1 LKLKSHISIANTV
14 ADLLEAQM
22 DIKIDRD
29 SMELGAVYPDM
40 HFIRRLKIHN
50 LNQVYTNYY
59 AQSNNFINKTNKLSL
74 SFSLGM
80 LSHYICDTF
89 CIAHNKKMRSYKDFK
104 GHVAYELQL
113 SKAIE
118 DHKVDVGIEEK
129 IRLNS
134 DKVLGFDLESFLTET
149 KDEYLKMS
157 EEAEDT
163 LQCNLDI
170 EYSIMVNVIVMM
182 GFIYELQEAQCPVIE
197 TIAI

>member
-1 LKLKSHISIANTV
+1 MKLKSHISIANTV

-113 SKAIE
+113 SQAIE
-118 DHKVDVGIEEK
+118 KYQVDSSIAEK

-134 DKVLGFDLESFLTET
+134 DKVLGFDLDSFLTET
-149 KDEYLKMS
+149 KGAYLEKS
-157 EEAEDT
+157 KENYD
-163 LQCNLDI
+163 LQQCYLDI
-170 EYSIMVNVIVMM
+170 EYSLMANVIVMM
-182 GFIYELQEAQCPVIE
+182 GFILELQEAKCPVIE

>member
-113 SKAIE
+113 AQAIE
-118 DHKVDVGIEEK
+118 KYQVDSRITEK

-134 DKVLGFDLESFLTET
+134 DKVLGFDLDSFLTET
-149 KDEYLKMS
+149 KGAYLEKS
-157 EEAEDT
+157 KENYD
-163 LQCNLDI
+163 LQQCYLDI
-170 EYSIMVNVIVMM
+170 EYSLMANVIVMM
-182 GFIYELQEAQCPVIE
+182 GFILELQEAKCPIIE

>member
-1 LKLKSHISIANTV
+1 
-14 ADLLEAQM
+14 
-22 DIKIDRD
+22 
-29 SMELGAVYPDM
+29 M

-113 SKAIE
+113 AQAIE
-118 DHKVDVGIEEK
+118 KYQVDSRITEK

-134 DKVLGFDLESFLTET
+134 DKVLGFDLDSFLTET
-149 KDEYLKMS
+149 KGAYLEKS
-157 EEAEDT
+157 KENYD
-163 LQCNLDI
+163 LQQCYLDI
-170 EYSIMVNVIVMM
+170 EYSLMANVIVMM
-182 GFIYELQEAQCPVIE
+182 GFILELQEAKCPIIE

>member
-1 LKLKSHISIANTV
+1 MKLKSHISIANTV

-113 SKAIE
+113 AQAIE
-118 DHKVDVGIEEK
+118 KYQVDSRITEK

-134 DKVLGFDLESFLTET
+134 DKVLGFDLDSFLTET
-149 KDEYLKMS
+149 KGAYLEKS
-157 EEAEDT
+157 KENYD
-163 LQCNLDI
+163 LQQCYLDI
-170 EYSIMVNVIVMM
+170 EYSLMANVIVMM
-182 GFIYELQEAQCPVIE
+182 GFILELQEAKCPIIE

>member
-1 LKLKSHISIANTV
+1 MKLKSHISIANTV

-29 SMELGAVYPDM
+29 SMELGAVYSDM

-113 SKAIE
+113 SQAIE
-118 DHKVDVGIEEK
+118 KYQVDSSIAEK

-134 DKVLGFDLESFLTET
+134 DKVLGFDLDSFLTET
-149 KDEYLKMS
+149 KGAYLEKS
-157 EEAEDT
+157 KENYD
-163 LQCNLDI
+163 LQQCYLDI
-170 EYSIMVNVIVMM
+170 EYSLMANVIVMM
-182 GFIYELQEAQCPVIE
+182 GFILELQEAKCPIIE